1 MILVAG
7 FVSWDPNLIL
17 SAAFT
22 PEHLG
27 MDFFWR
33 RFRTCWMRAYFC
45 FNKMI
50 NGKIAPSKSRHHQV
64 FARSPTQNPKA
75 THLRPSAQHTLTV
88 LGHGR
93 PCAQKHFTWGHP
105 ENCGIAVKHLTYIY
119 RYLSRS
125 KKRRFHSTA
134 CIKCHLILLCCCSTL
149 FLPFQQTIAYVVIT
163 PWPWCP
169 TCNFNMSQLQSLK
182 KSHHFFQLQRL
193 VRSKSISLI
202 FKPWQPCCFGT
213 EMQYIHSPSMTT
225 FATTLS
231 FKSEKLNPKL
241 CHS

>member
-33 RFRTCWMRAYFC
+33 RSRACWMRTYFC
-45 FNKMI
+45 FSKMI

-93 PCAQKHFTWGHP
+93 PCSQKHFTWGHP

-125 KKRRFHSTA
+125 KKRRFRSTVSYA
-134 CIKCHLILLCCCSTL
+134 IWFYCSVVPRCFYL
-149 FLPFQQTIAYVVIT
+149 SNKPYVVIT

-169 TCNFNMSQLQSLK
+169 NLQLQHVPTAKPQKISPLFPVAK
-182 KSHHFFQLQRL
+182 AGQVEMHFADLQTL
-193 VRSKSISLI
+193 
-202 FKPWQPCCFGT
+202 
-213 EMQYIHSPSMTT
+213 
-225 FATTLS
+225 ATVLLWHRNTVHPLT
-231 FKSEKLNPKL
+231 
-241 CHS
+241 

>member
-33 RFRTCWMRAYFC
+33 RSRACWMRTYFC

-75 THLRPSAQHTLTV
+75 SHLRPSAQHTLTV

-93 PCAQKHFTWGHP
+93 PCSQKHFTWGHP
-105 ENCGIAVKHLTYIY
+105 EKCGKASDLHLS
-119 RYLSRS
+119 LFVSLQ
-125 KKRRFHSTA
+125 KKTISFY
-134 CIKCHLILLCCCSTL
+134 CIICHMILLFCCSTL

-193 VRSKSISLI
+193 VRSKCISLV

-213 EMQYIHSPSMTT
+213 EIQYIHSPSMTT
-225 FATTLS
+225 FATSWS